1 MTLKLTD
8 TRLKKQA
15 PQATDDETH
24 WDSEI
29 TGFRRHRRG

>member
-1 MTLKLTD
+1 MAPKLTD

-15 PQATDDETH
+15 PQATGDETR

-29 TGFRRHRRG
+29 TGFRWHSRG